1 MKSLSDYGT
10 NEDGEALDL
19 VPQRYADGSLALTAL
34 LASGE
39 TYAVVSVN
47 LASYGIHPGKNA
59 VFIPDGL
66 LSIVSLVDGDYGRT
80 IDYGYDCKAIEF
92 TFNEDAEKIA
102 DINTHDNG

>member
-1 MKSLSDYGT
+1 MESLSDYGV

-47 LASYGIHPGKNA
+47 LASYGIHPGRNS
-59 VFIPDGL
+59 VFIPDRFA
-66 LSIVSLVDGDYGRT
+66 SIMSLVNGYFGKT
-80 IDYGYDCKAIEF
+80 VDYGYDCKAIEF
-92 TFNEDAEKIA
+92 TFNEDAEEIA
-102 DINTHDNG
+102 DINTHDHG

>member
-19 VPQRYADGSLALTAL
+19 VPQRYSDGSLALTAV

-47 LASYGIHPGKNA
+47 LASYGIHPRKNA
-59 VFIPDGL
+59 IFIPDGL
-66 LSIVSLVDGDYGRT
+66 SSIVSLVNGYFGRT
-80 IDYGYDCKAIEF
+80 VDYGYDCKAIEF
-92 TFNEDAEKIA
+92 IFNEDAEKIA
-102 DINTHDNG
+102 DINTHDHG